1 MFLKFLWKFLCVRNG
16 AELILLLF
24 SSVWDAMMRVCVSNF
39 SVLYIHIQLSYYVSG
54 SLVKV
59 QLPPS
64 PSAFLQLLQ
73 KDPAERLGNMEE
85 TDPIR
90 RHPFFTFDWGA
101 LERREIQPPFS
112 PSVVSTQEKTYLTV
126 SLIYLCTV
134 CSFCKQCCPLVKCMV
149 GS

>member
-1 MFLKFLWKFLCVRNG
+1 MEISVHTYV
-16 AELILLLF
+16 AELILLLY

-64 PSAFLQLLQ
+64 SSAFLQLLQ

-101 LERREIQPPFS
+101 LERREIQPPYS
-112 PSVVSTQEKTYLTV
+112 PSVVSTQEQTYGT
-126 SLIYLCTV
+126 
-134 CSFCKQCCPLVKCMV
+134 
-149 GS
+149 